1 MTRGILNS
9 LFIAVISTIGVLFFC
24 SLAAFAFAKINFKH
38 SGFLFGSIFGTML
51 IPSQIL
57 LIPMYVLFAK
67 IHWVDTFLPL
77 IIPQVFI
84 NGYGV
89 FLLRQFMIGIPDSYI
104 EAAKIDGLGHFGIYR
119 RIILPLCKA
128 PLITLGVFTFIGNWN
143 NFFGALIYLDSE
155 EKYTLPLLMNVFRTQ
170 YTVEWGTMMAG
181 ATITVLPLI
190 VIYLFAQKSF
200 IEGIAMT
207 GVKG

>member
-1 MTRGILNS
+1 
-9 LFIAVISTIGVLFFC
+9 
-24 SLAAFAFAKINFKH
+24 
-38 SGFLFGSIFGTML
+38 ML

-104 EAAKIDGLGHFGIYR
+104 EAAKIDGLGYFGIYR